1 MKDSYIRGAP
11 LSDSESEEDPEPAAE
26 GESEDPP
33 MLSEADIVREHQDRQ
48 ERAAYK
54 LRIGLQALSPQ
65 RQAISDKHSSVPAL
79 EAKLIEEWH
88 SAHQSAKR
96 DWVSPTRHCKATP
109 PPSHY

>member
-1 MKDSYIRGAP
+1 METGFVV
-11 LSDSESEEDPEPAAE
+11 AE

-109 PPSHY
+109 PTLSSLSPM